1 MLMLCLAA
9 IDSEE
14 DRKSFE
20 EIYHAHKNTLYAHA
34 FSILKDVPSA
44 EDAVQDC
51 FVALARNFS
60 KTYQMDCNQIR
71 SYLIIITR
79 NAAYKIYNKRKKE
92 ISTEDIY
99 MDRED
104 TSDMTLDTENRELRK
119 KLFDMI
125 GQLDSKYGDVIM
137 LKYYCDMHDKDIAQ
151 ALDISV
157 ENVKVRL
164 YRAKSMLKNKLREDG
179 YCD

>member
-9 IDSEE
+9 IDSEK

-20 EIYHAHKNTLYAHA
+20 EIYHDHKNILYAHA

-60 KTYQMDCNQIR
+60 KTYAMDCNQIR

-79 NAAYKIYNKRKKE
+79 NAAYKIYNKRKRE

-119 KLFDMI
+119 KLYDMI

-137 LKYYCDMHDKDIAQ
+137 LKYYCGMRDKDIAQ
-151 ALDISV
+151 TLDLSV
-157 ENVKVRL
+157 ENVKIRL
-164 YRAKSMLKNKLREDG
+164 YRARAMLKNKLREGG

>member
-1 MLMLCLAA
+1 
-9 IDSEE
+9 
-14 DRKSFE
+14 
-20 EIYHAHKNTLYAHA
+20 
-34 FSILKDVPSA
+34 
-44 EDAVQDC
+44 
-51 FVALARNFS
+51 
-60 KTYQMDCNQIR
+60 
-71 SYLIIITR
+71 
-79 NAAYKIYNKRKKE
+79 
-92 ISTEDIY
+92 

-164 YRAKSMLKNKLREDG
+164 YRAKSMLKNKLREGG